1 MTPTDWYEL
10 AKQRVETFL
19 ALMDPELE
27 VTVEQIGI
35 KPYDDGTEYESYVL
49 LFSHPTNAMLHWSME
64 INPSLDFIDNEL
76 ETTVRN
82 IYKQRIQ

>member
-1 MTPTDWYEL
+1 MSPPDWYEL
-10 AKQRVETFL
+10 AKQKVDTFL
-19 ALMDPELE
+19 SLLDPELE

-35 KPYDDGTEYESYVL
+35 KPYDHDEEYESYVL
-49 LFSHPTNAMLHWSME
+49 LFAHPSNDMLHWSME

-82 IYKQRIQ
+82 IYAQRMQ